1 MAPVPNLYVKCPATG
16 KDISTRIEMDRDAL
30 KAADLSP
37 APVRCPYCEKDHT
50 WYKSDLFFKP
60 TRTTA

>member
-1 MAPVPNLYVKCPATG
+1 MPMLLVKCPATG
-16 KDISTRIEMDRDAL
+16 NDDN
-30 KAADLSP
+30 LSP

-60 TRTTA
+60 ATKAAS

>member
-1 MAPVPNLYVKCPATG
+1 MPMLLVKCPATG
-16 KDISTRIEMDRDAL
+16 HDLKTGIEMDKAAF

-50 WYKSDLFFKP
+50 WYKSDLFFQSTK
-60 TRTTA
+60 AAS

>member
-1 MAPVPNLYVKCPATG
+1 MPMLLVKCPATG
-16 KDISTRIEMDRDAL
+16 NDLKTGIEMDKAAF
-30 KAADLSP
+30 KAADLAP

-60 TRTTA
+60 ATKAAS

>member
-1 MAPVPNLYVKCPATG
+1 MPMLIVKCPATG
-16 KDISTRIEMDRDAL
+16 KDIPTGIEMD
-30 KAADLSP
+30 KATFKTADLAP

-60 TRTTA
+60 PKASS